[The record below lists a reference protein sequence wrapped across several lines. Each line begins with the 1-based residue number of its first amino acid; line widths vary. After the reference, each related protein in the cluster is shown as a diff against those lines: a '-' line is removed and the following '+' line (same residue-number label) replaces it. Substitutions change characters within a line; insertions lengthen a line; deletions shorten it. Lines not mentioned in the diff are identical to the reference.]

1 MRKNLVFIETIDS
14 GHRLQHPAFVLRRL
28 QEDPG
33 LLDELHF
40 ILPLSF
46 KERFRKYFEAEHDS
60 NQNVRFTFIDRKKT
74 DSLGRADS
82 NFLRPLRELRMA
94 RKYAKA
100 HQLDYVYLDSL
111 NRFFMAHVF
120 LVFTR
125 LKVSGIYYA
134 PHTRIQSRG
143 RGWFARIGSSVRL
156 LRKKLQV
163 FFLVRNP
170 AVERIFILND
180 QYSVDELNAKYRT
193 NKFRYLVDP
202 IWVSNSIDY
211 VNKESTE
218 QVRYCGD
225 KVGESKNFLIFGAIT
240 RNKGI
245 PEFLSGLSLLPL
257 ASQQKVRL
265 SIIGK
270 ISENYREQLNH
281 TIEGFTLNSP
291 AIEIDLNDEF
301 VSAEAMDSYFR
312 GCDVV
317 VNANIR
323 SQSASGIMGH
333 AAVRG
338 KPSIS
343 SDSGLYGEL
352 AQAYQLGPIVD
363 PHNPREIA
371 VACESILNG
380 EIKNF
385 NLAQAR
391 KYASER
397 HWREFADTVISAVY
411 A

>member
-1 MRKNLVFIETIDS
+1 MKLIYIETIDS
-14 GHRLQHPAFVLRRL
+14 GHRLQHPAFVLRLL
-28 QEDPG
+28 QKDQG

-46 KERFRKYFEAEHDS
+46 KKRYWEYFEVEHNS
-60 NQNVRFTFIDRKKT
+60 NRNVWFTFLDIKEIN
-74 DSLGRADS
+74 SLGPVDS
-82 NFLRPLRELRMA
+82 IFLRPLRELLMV
-94 RKYAKA
+94 RKYARINK
-100 HQLDYVYLDSL
+100 LDCVYLDSL
-111 NRFFMAHVF
+111 NRFFIVHFF
-120 LVFTR
+120 LAFSR
-125 LKVSGIYYA
+125 LKVNGIYYA
-134 PHTRIQSRG
+134 PHTRIRSGARG
-143 RGWFARIGSSVRL
+143 PVNKLWCSVCL

-163 FFLVRNP
+163 FFLLRNP
-170 AVERIFILND
+170 AAKRIFILND
-180 QYSVDELNAKYRT
+180 QCSVDELNGQYRT
-193 NKFRYLVDP
+193 NKFKYLVDP
-202 IWVSNSIDY
+202 IWVSNAIDDAK
-211 VNKESTE
+211 NESAG
-218 QVRYCGD
+218 QVKNFCDGIGKRR
-225 KVGESKNFLIFGAIT
+225 NFLIFGAIT

-281 TIEGFTLNSP
+281 TIEKFTLNSP
-291 AIEIDLNDEF
+291 AIEINLNDKF
-301 VSAEAMDSYFR
+301 VSAEAMESYFQ

-323 SQSASGIMGH
+323 TQSASGIMGH

-343 SDSGLYGEL
+343 PDSGLYGEL
-352 AQAYQLGPIVD
+352 ARAYQLGPIVD

-371 VACESILNG
+371 EACESILNG

-385 NLAQAR
+385 NPAQAK

-397 HWREFADTVISAVY
+397 HWREFADTVISAV
-411 A
+411 